1 MTAANGVILTVRV
14 MPARKNGASGD
25 VTRFVRYVQY
35 RDVHPDSA
43 LAEDVD
49 GLVAYVHHRD
59 PTSPRGRMFDA
70 SGPAGDDQ
78 RNVLVGHVTRSNE
91 ELLHREKPSA
101 TSLRSAYRLIISP
114 EDARGLN
121 LQRLARATMARLESD
136 CGGPLPPWIAGEHRN
151 TKHPHVHIVLAARRE
166 TSPDKFRTVL
176 ITRERLGA
184 MKEALHQELE
194 LQRGAHIRMRGS
206 ALRAGEA
213 ESQSQLQTSDAP
225 SIPRPTPASEAR
237 ARTSEFLAWTGR
249 RRPTGRAF
257 APGLELAAMAGR
269 LSHYHQREAE
279 RLARRRLHG
288 SEDEEIQVRG
298 RELHR

>member
-25 VTRFVRYVQY
+25 ITRFVRYVQY

-70 SGPAGDDQ
+70 TGPAGDDQ
-78 RNVLVGHVTRSNE
+78 RTALVDHVTRSNE
-91 ELLHREKPSA
+91 ELLGRHKPSA

-121 LQRLARATMARLESD
+121 LQRLARAAMARLEADS
-136 CGGPLPPWIAGEHRN
+136 GGPLPPWIAGEHHN

-166 TSPDKFRTVL
+166 SSPGRFRTVL
-176 ITRERLGA
+176 ITRERLAA
-184 MKEALHQELE
+184 MKETLQQELE

-213 ESQSQLQTSDAP
+213 ESQSRLQTNDVP
-225 SIPRPTPASEAR
+225 SIPAPTRVAESRTP
-237 ARTSEFLAWTGR
+237 TSEFLAWTGR
-249 RRPTGRAF
+249 RRPRGGAF

-269 LSHYHQREAE
+269 LSRYHQREAE
-279 RLARRRLHG
+279 RLARRRMHG
-288 SEDEEIQVRG
+288 ADEEEEHGRG
-298 RELHR
+298 RGLHR